1 MSICLLKPL
10 NHTFEYNRL
19 GAVGNI
25 FGSRHDFH
33 AVFLKRCLV
42 PCAVIAVSCKPV
54 QLLDDHYVK
63 QPLAAVLD
71 HVLELRAVI
80 GLCRIRAV
88 DVMPQ
93 YRDSVFLGKGGTLAE
108 LTFNAFFSMAVR
120 GIAGVDHGFHFASTS
135 ESICTSVA
143 FNRSFI
149 AEPGSKH
156 ISTNRAISGLFRPS
170 FTQLL

>member
-1 MSICLLKPL
+1 MPSAPSEIISVADT
-10 NHTFEYNRL
+10 TFTP
-19 GAVGNI
+19 
-25 FGSRHDFH
+25 FF
-33 AVFLKRCLV
+33 FKRGLV
-42 PCAVIAVSCKPV
+42 PGAVIAVSCEPV
-54 QLLDDHYVK
+54 QLPDNHYVK

-71 HVLELRAVI
+71 HALELWAVI
-80 GLCRIRAV
+80 GLCRIRTV

-93 YRDSVFLGKGGTLAE
+93 YRDAVFLSKGGTLAE
-108 LTFNAFFSMAVR
+108 LPFDGFFSLTVR
-120 GIAGVDHGFHFASTS
+120 GIAGVDHGFHFASIS
-135 ESICTSVA
+135 DSICTSVA